1 LFVAATALLVRS
13 NLLWSRAIE
22 TLEQAPGIVVISAD
36 RGWRSLRLTGLRD
49 PLAAD
54 PSALLAARGL
64 DTSAI
69 EARWEPYV
77 SMQAPLVLE
86 RARRLLAAPSGV
98 TLAMSGDTLEAR
110 GGASRRWR
118 ERTSAIGSMLPGLSH
133 VDLSGVA
140 DAAPGELDSA
150 ARQA

>member
-1 LFVAATALLVRS
+1 
-13 NLLWSRAIE
+13 
-22 TLEQAPGIVVISAD
+22 
-36 RGWRSLRLTGLRD
+36 
-49 PLAAD
+49 
-54 PSALLAARGL
+54 AARGL

-86 RARRLLAAPSGV
+86 RARRLLAAPAGV
-98 TLAMSGDTLEAR
+98 ALAMSGDTLEAR

-118 ERTSAIGSMLPGLSH
+118 ERTAAIGAMLPGLSH

-140 DAAPGELDSA
+140 DVAPEELDSA
-150 ARQA
+150 ARQAQEIRVLFPPGSDSLDARGRAATDSLAAQLLRLRAAAVREGYGMSVVLVGRADSLGSTI